1 MDLFTFY
8 PPSSVLICKPCSYA
22 VPPTTLS
29 SHIRLHHL
37 HDARYAAIDF
47 FAAPHSKNP
56 ATLLANYLCE
66 RYQLLDPATA
76 KLPTPPATNPPIPE
90 LKLYRGYQC
99 TRCSFVLRSQG
110 KEAKNQMGRHFNIHR
125 LVPRKPGRQAK
136 IAGIPAQDSGPMFT
150 EVFCQRFF
158 VAGAQSSFFTVNV
171 PDQVQ
176 DLVKA
181 RPRGHADVFRALI
194 DAQLTAGN
202 DEQDAQA
209 QIYNS
214 QVSKTEVSPWLEM
227 TRWPRYFHGLNMAD
241 VAPLA
246 YAANPIT
253 EPALVLLGESFD
265 RLIELAHRSIC
276 EDKISVFDQAQIN
289 SFIAG
294 RSGKHDR
301 MLMVKLAKSTFRKY
315 KSIWKRL
322 LCFVYRTSQLTQSIP
337 LLHRLTNAQL
347 SYLDRAL
354 RLAEELSPV
363 QRLLQSDPLPAEEE
377 GAGEVVRDLDRACLL
392 LCIALLDHPL
402 QGDHF
407 ESVVLS
413 FLAVLGVD
421 ESPGGVFRG
430 PLSYSPDLSKFIKMA
445 QMLVVQR
452 SVVAAEEG
460 EVEHP
465 SDMLDEMRERFMV
478 RGSRTAFDW
487 ACRLRAYAKKVV
499 SNTTSLGYIAWSED
513 GSSVTYKETGFSMD
527 ALRKFIAV
535 QVDKAQKELEG
546 LLLLHPDEARDDVV
560 PQVLLYRLHD
570 NHSNEKKGWN
580 FLQDQRNADQLQ
592 QGGNRWLLDRV
603 LENDWLRDEMLAM
616 SPESQLQW
624 KKKAVQAYF
633 DKVDAFLERLLL
645 LVHMTGGQPP
655 RGTELI
661 GLQHSN
667 SAYGQHRSVFV
678 EEGLIGTVT
687 SYHKGYNIAGSTKIV
702 HRYLPKEVSELLVY
716 YLWLVLPF
724 WQQLDILV
732 YKRKHPHS
740 TFLWPKQNGTWDP
753 SRLTNVISREARLY
767 LNTSLGIL
775 TYRHLAIAISRQ
787 HLSCGGFKRDYGVD
801 KKIADEQA
809 THGSWIAG
817 TVYARG
823 LQEAPGH
830 VKARSSEYRAVS
842 REWHSFLGFRTY
854 LGARK
859 RPLGE
864 SSDAGPLAK
873 KVC

>member
-1 MDLFTFY
+1 
-8 PPSSVLICKPCSYA
+8 
-22 VPPTTLS
+22 
-29 SHIRLHHL
+29 
-37 HDARYAAIDF
+37 
-47 FAAPHSKNP
+47 
-56 ATLLANYLCE
+56 
-66 RYQLLDPATA
+66 
-76 KLPTPPATNPPIPE
+76 
-90 LKLYRGYQC
+90 
-99 TRCSFVLRSQG
+99 
-110 KEAKNQMGRHFNIHR
+110 
-125 LVPRKPGRQAK
+125 
-136 IAGIPAQDSGPMFT
+136 MFS

-158 VAGAQSSFFTVNV
+158 AYGAQSSFFTVNV

-176 DLVKA
+176 DLVKT
-181 RPRGHADVFRALI
+181 RPRGHADVYRALI
-194 DAQLTAGN
+194 NEQLTAGN
-202 DEQDAQA
+202 HEQNARA

-227 TRWPRYFHGLNMAD
+227 TRWPRYFHSLNIAD

-253 EPALVLLGESFD
+253 EPTLVLLGESFD
-265 RLIELAHRSIC
+265 RLIERAHQSIC
-276 EDKISVFDQAQIN
+276 EDRISVFDQAQIN
-289 SFIAG
+289 SFITG

-301 MLMVKLAKSTFRKY
+301 MLMVKLAKSTFRAY
-315 KSIWKRL
+315 KGIWKRL
-322 LCFVYRTSQLTQSIP
+322 LCFVYRTSQPTQSIA

-347 SYLDRAL
+347 FHLNQAL
-354 RLAEELSPV
+354 HLAEELLSV
-363 QRLLQSDPLPAEEE
+363 QRLLGSDASHTEEE
-377 GAGEVVRDLDRACLL
+377 GVGEVVRDLDRACLL
-392 LCIALLDHPL
+392 LCIALLDHTL

-413 FLAVLGVD
+413 FLAVLGIN
-421 ESPGGVFRG
+421 EEPGGVFRG
-430 PLSYSPDLSKFIKMA
+430 PLTYSPDLSKFIKMA

-452 SVVAAEEG
+452 SVVAAEED

-487 ACRLRAYAKKVV
+487 ACRLRSYAKKVV
-499 SNTTSLGYIAWSED
+499 SNTTSIGYIAWSED
-513 GSSVTYKETGFSMD
+513 GSSVTYKDTGFSMD
-527 ALRKFIAV
+527 ALRKFVAV
-535 QVDKAQKELEG
+535 QVDRAQQELEG
-546 LLLLHPDEARDDVV
+546 LLLLHPDEARDNVV
-560 PQVLLYRLHD
+560 PQVLLYRLQD
-570 NHSNEKKGWN
+570 NHSNEKKSWN

-592 QGGNRWLLDRV
+592 EGGDRWLLDRV
-603 LENDWLRDEMLAM
+603 LENDWLRDEMLAI

-624 KKKAVQAYF
+624 KKKAVKAYF
-633 DKVDAFLERLLL
+633 EKVDEFLERLLL
-645 LVHMTGGQPP
+645 LIHITGGQPP

-667 SAYGQHRSVFV
+667 SAQGQHRGIFV
-678 EEGLIGTVT
+678 EEGLISTVT
-687 SYHKGYNIAGSTKIV
+687 SYHKGYNITGSTKII

-732 YKRKHPHS
+732 YKRKAPPS
-740 TFLWPKQNGTWDP
+740 TFLWPKAPGTWDS
-753 SRLTNVISREARLY
+753 SRLTKVISREARLH
-767 LNTSLGIL
+767 LDTSLGIL

-787 HLSCGGFKRDYGVD
+787 HLSSGGFKRDYGVD

-809 THGSWIAG
+809 THGTWIAG

-854 LGARK
+854 LRARK

-864 SSDAGPLAK
+864 DSKEGSLAK
-873 KVC
+873 KAR

>member
-1 MDLFTFY
+1 MRLRGPAYCASY
-8 PPSSVLICKPCSYA
+8 PHQS
-22 VPPTTLS
+22 PPPPRCAS
-29 SHIRLHHL
+29 CR
-37 HDARYAAIDF
+37 
-47 FAAPHSKNP
+47 NP
-56 ATLLANYLCE
+56 ATLLANYL
-66 RYQLLDPATA
+66 RQQYQLLDPATA
-76 KLPTPPATNPPIPE
+76 KILIPPATNPPIPE
-90 LKLYRGYQC
+90 LTLYCGYQC
-99 TRCSFVLRSQG
+99 TRCSFVLRSDR
-110 KEAKNQMGRHFNIHR
+110 KEAKTSMGTHFNTHR

-136 IAGIPAQDSGPMFT
+136 IAGIPAQDNGPMFT
-150 EVFCQRFF
+150 EVSCQRFF
-158 VAGAQSSFFTVNV
+158 VSGAQSSFFTVTV
-171 PDQVQ
+171 LDQAR
-176 DLVKA
+176 DLVEA
-181 RPRGHADVFRALI
+181 TPRGQANVFQALI
-194 DAQLTAGN
+194 DEQLAAAIQ
-202 DEQDAQA
+202 EQDARA
-209 QIYNS
+209 QIYSS

-227 TRWPRYFHGLNMAD
+227 TRWPRYFHGLNMAE

-253 EPALVLLGESFD
+253 EPTLVLLGESFD
-265 RLIELAHRSIC
+265 RLIERAHQSIC
-276 EDKISVFDQAQIN
+276 EDKISVFDQAQMN
-289 SFIAG
+289 SFISG
-294 RSGKHDR
+294 YSGKHDR
-301 MLMVKLAKSTFRKY
+301 MLIVKLQKNTFRAY
-315 KSIWKRL
+315 KSLWKRL
-322 LCFVYRTSQLTQSIP
+322 LCFVYRTSLPTQSIP
-337 LLHRLTNAQL
+337 LLHRFTDAQL
-347 SYLDRAL
+347 GYLKQVL
-354 RLAEELSPV
+354 YLTEKLLSV
-363 QRLLQSDPLPAEEE
+363 QHLLGSNTMPAEGRGLEE
-377 GAGEVVRDLDRACLL
+377 ATCNLDRACLL
-392 LCIALLDHPL
+392 LCIALLDHTL

-413 FLAVLGVD
+413 FLAVLGID
-421 ESPGGVFRG
+421 ESPGGVFCT
-430 PLSYSPDLSKFIKMA
+430 PLTYSPNLSKFIKMA

-460 EVEHP
+460 EINHP
-465 SDMLDEMRERFMV
+465 SDMLDEMRERFLV

-487 ACRLRAYAKKVV
+487 ACCLRAYAKKVV
-499 SNTTSLGYIAWSED
+499 SNTTSIGYIAWSED
-513 GSSVTYKETGFSMD
+513 RSSVTYKDTGFSMD

-535 QVDKAQKELEG
+535 QVDKAQKELDG
-546 LLLLHPDEARDDVV
+546 LLLLHPDEARDDAV
-560 PQVLLYRLHD
+560 PQVLLYQLQD

-592 QGGNRWLLDRV
+592 QGGHKWLLNRV
-603 LENDWLRDEMLAM
+603 LENNWLRDEMLAI
-616 SPESQLQW
+616 SPGSQIQW
-624 KKKAVQAYF
+624 KKKAVRAYF

-645 LVHMTGGQPP
+645 LIHMTGGQPP
-655 RGTELI
+655 RGTELM

-667 SAYGQHRSVFV
+667 SAQGQHRGIFV
-678 EEGLIGTVT
+678 EEGLISTVT
-687 SYHKGYNIAGSTKIV
+687 SYHKGYNITGTTNII
-702 HRYLPKEVSELLVY
+702 HRYLPKEVSKLLVY

-732 YKRKHPHS
+732 YNRKDPHS

-753 SRLTNVISREARLY
+753 SRLAKVISQEARLY

-775 TYRHLAIAISRQ
+775 IYRHLAIAISRQ

-809 THGSWIAG
+809 THGSWLAG